1 MKRFFKA
8 LFADPAKKKI
18 FLITLISV
26 LVLAAVIVGIVLGGR
41 SDNGEDGSFSK
52 KDQSVS
58 TEASGNSGITTPS
71 ISITPDAERGSTSS
85 VEVGAIDTTPGY
97 GSLIRP

>member
-26 LVLAAVIVGIVLGGR
+26 LVLAAVIVGIVLGGG

-71 ISITPDAERGSTSS
+71 ISVTPDAEGGSGST
-85 VEVGAIDTTPGY
+85 VEVGGADTTPGY
-97 GSLIRP
+97 GQLIRP

>member
-58 TEASGNSGITTPS
+58 TEASGTSGITTPS
-71 ISITPDAERGSTSS
+71 ISVTPDAEGDSGST
-85 VEVGAIDTTPGY
+85 VEVGGADTTPGY
-97 GSLIRP
+97 GQLIRP

>member
-8 LFADPAKKKI
+8 LFADPQKKKI

-26 LVLAAVIVGIVLGGR
+26 LVLAAVIVGIVLGGG

-71 ISITPDAERGSTSS
+71 ISVTPDAEGGSGST
-85 VEVGAIDTTPGY
+85 VEVGGADTTPGY
-97 GSLIRP
+97 GQLIRP